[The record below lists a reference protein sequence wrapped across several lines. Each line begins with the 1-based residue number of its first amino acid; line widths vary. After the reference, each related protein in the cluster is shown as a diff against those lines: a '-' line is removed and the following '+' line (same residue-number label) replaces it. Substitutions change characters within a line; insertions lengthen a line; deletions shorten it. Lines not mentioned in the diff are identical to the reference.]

1 MLITAY
7 EIEIIQNILNEK
19 DLVDRIYIN
28 FCNPWPK
35 PRHNKKR
42 LTHTKQLEKYKVF
55 LKPGGEIYFKTD
67 DYNLYKATIK
77 ILRNKRK
84 RTRQEYRVLKNLLKT
99 YKNRPNFDTNDP
111 YVRILKR
118 KIYSHG
124 QDIEYLNN
132 CENNCREELKKYID
146 EKDNF
151 YKKIRAIRKRDS
163 NTDLK

>member
-1 MLITAY
+1 MPREPKFIFLDNIVRCELEDPDTH
-7 EIEIIQNILNEK
+7 EIVVGEAKCMPQDMDMMSEK
-19 DLVDRIYIN
+19 
-28 FCNPWPK
+28 
-35 PRHNKKR
+35 
-42 LTHTKQLEKYKVF
+42 T
-55 LKPGGEIYFKTD
+55 GGDIA
-67 DYNLYKATIK
+67 LYKATIK

-111 YVRILKR
+111 YVRI
-118 KIYSHG
+118 YSYG

-132 CENNCREELKKYID
+132 CENNCREELRKYID

-151 YKKIRAIRKRDS
+151 YQKIRAMRKRDS

>member
-1 MLITAY
+1 MPREPKFIFLDNIVRCELEDPDTHEIVVGEAKCMPQDMDMMSEKTGGKLIVAP
-7 EIEIIQNILNEK
+7 
-19 DLVDRIYIN
+19 
-28 FCNPWPK
+28 CHNPV
-35 PRHNKKR
+35 RNH
-42 LTHTKQLEKYKVF
+42 
-55 LKPGGEIYFKTD
+55 
-67 DYNLYKATIK
+67 TIK

-118 KIYSHG
+118 KIYSYG

-151 YKKIRAIRKRDS
+151 YKKIRAMRKRDS
-163 NTDLK
+163 NTDLN